1 MMTKL
6 ASRVPLPV
14 KIGYSAYLA
23 VLVPIYLHYYGP
35 TNFLYICDVALIL
48 TFIGI
53 WPENSLLIS
62 MSCVGI
68 LVPQMA
74 WVVDFLVNLAGVSLT
89 GVTDYMF
96 DASHSLFLRLL
107 SLYHG
112 WLPFLLIYLVSRVG
126 YDRRAVWCW
135 TALFWVLLPVCYFL
149 MPPPSPNA
157 GLTPVNINY
166 VWGPSDNAAQTWV
179 PASVWFAGLMIA
191 LPLLV
196 FMPTHMLL
204 SRLAPK
210 PAAKAR

>member
-1 MMTKL
+1 MTKL
-6 ASRVPLPV
+6 ASRVPLLV
-14 KIGYSAYLA
+14 KIGYSAYMAL
-23 VLVPIYLHYYGP
+23 LVPIYLHYYGP

-48 TFIGI
+48 TLIGI

-74 WVVDFLVNLAGVSLT
+74 WVVDLLANLAGVSLT

-107 SLYHG
+107 SLYHA
-112 WLPFLLIYLVSRVG
+112 WLPFLLIYLVAKVG
-126 YDRRAVWCW
+126 YDRRAIWCW

-149 MPPPSPNA
+149 MPPPSPDA

-179 PASVWFAGLMIA
+179 SASVWFAGLMIA

-196 FMPTHMLL
+196 FAPTHMLL

-210 PAAKAR
+210 TAAKAR